1 MEQYRSDIE
10 DFSVMW
16 EQQGLSPVVTR
27 VFLYL
32 LFSGDEGAEFEDLI
46 QYFNV
51 SKSSVSNA
59 LNHLKQKN
67 LIYFKTT
74 GGQRKRRFY
83 VDLDNIQNETTSSL
97 KLETISNFFSEL
109 ADKRNIHDDYTK
121 KIRDLALLI
130 KMFSAEIPLI
140 VQRWKNIIKD

>member
-51 SKSSVSNA
+51 SKSAVSNA

-83 VDLDNIQNETTSSL
+83 VDLDNIQDETTSSL
-97 KLETISNFFSEL
+97 KLETISTFFSEL
-109 ADKRNIHDDYTK
+109 ADKRNVEDDYTK